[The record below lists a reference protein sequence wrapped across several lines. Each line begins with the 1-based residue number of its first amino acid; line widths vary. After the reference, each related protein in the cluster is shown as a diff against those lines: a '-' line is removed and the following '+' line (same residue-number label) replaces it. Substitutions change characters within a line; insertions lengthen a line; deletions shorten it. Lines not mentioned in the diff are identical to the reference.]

1 MDQTDRAANEA
12 LTKLFARVSG
22 SHVDPGWLA
31 RELLAADVITA
42 SSEEFA
48 NSPYQ
53 GKAERLRRVLV
64 DVRGNGREGTFQEL
78 VRILQSNKAYSWLGQ
93 ELVGRRSSV
102 LN

>member
-12 LTKLFARVSG
+12 LTKLFPRVTS
-22 SHVDPGWLA
+22 SNVDPGWLA

-48 NSPYQ
+48 NNLHH
-53 GKAERLRRVLV
+53 GKAERLRRVLI

-78 VRILQSNKAYSWLGQ
+78 VGILQSNKAYSWLGQ
-93 ELVGRRSSV
+93 ELVGRRSYK
-102 LN
+102 